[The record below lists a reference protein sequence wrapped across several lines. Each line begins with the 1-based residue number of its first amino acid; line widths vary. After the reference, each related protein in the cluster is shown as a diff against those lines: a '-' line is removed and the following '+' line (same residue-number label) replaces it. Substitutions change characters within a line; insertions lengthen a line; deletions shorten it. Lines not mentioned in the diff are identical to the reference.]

1 MLLLATA
8 GGLVVR
14 AMAATAA
21 TLASLSR
28 TGSGLAGAAWVSTD
42 STVAGCF
49 GLPCGAARSLAG
61 RLPRSASSA
70 CLPAVPLAAL
80 SLLRPPRVL
89 RGWAF
94 AEVGRAAGRERGG
107 QDV

>member
-8 GGLVVR
+8 GGLLVS

-61 RLPRSASSA
+61 RRSEEHTSE
-70 CLPAVPLAAL
+70 LQ
-80 SLLRPPRVL
+80 SLLPISYAVFCSTKQQSTSLGHPTTPRTPT
-89 RGWAF
+89 
-94 AEVGRAAGRERGG
+94 
-107 QDV
+107 